1 MHMPREHVARCAA
14 DLLWIGVR
22 ERVFEDHLTEPTVTV
37 AQLQREAGGPVP
49 PYAMK
54 VVLESDGEG
63 TRRAI
68 DHDAETRESTG
79 PLQFLAERVDRS

>member
-1 MHMPREHVARCAA
+1 MDMPREYVTRCAA
-14 DLLWIGVR
+14 NVLWIGVR
-22 ERVFEDHLTEPTVTV
+22 ERVFEDDLTEATVTV
-37 AQLQREAGGPVP
+37 AQLQREACGPVP

-54 VVLESDGEG
+54 VVLETDGEG